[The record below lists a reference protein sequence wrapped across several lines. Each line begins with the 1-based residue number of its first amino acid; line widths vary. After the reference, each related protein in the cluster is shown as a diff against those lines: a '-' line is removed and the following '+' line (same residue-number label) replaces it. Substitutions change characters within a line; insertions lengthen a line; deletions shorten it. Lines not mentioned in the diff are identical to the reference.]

1 MEEGSPDELKARH
14 ERESLEEVFLVM
26 NRKGGGA

>member
-1 MEEGSPDELKARH
+1 LKARH